1 MLKRVVLIVGFFA
14 ILGVTVAGPAA
25 PGRAEVYCTE
35 WEEDEDGEYC
45 VCWADDVSMREWC
58 E

>member
-1 MLKRVVLIVGFFA
+1 MRKQVLLIAAVFVA
-14 ILGVTVAGPAA
+14 IGAVTGVAMRQAA
-25 PGRAEVYCTE
+25 ADVTCTE